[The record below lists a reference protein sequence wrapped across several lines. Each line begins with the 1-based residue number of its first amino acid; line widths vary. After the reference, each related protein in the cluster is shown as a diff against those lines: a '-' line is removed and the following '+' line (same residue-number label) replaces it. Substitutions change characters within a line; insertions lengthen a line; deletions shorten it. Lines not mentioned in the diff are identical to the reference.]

1 MKFILSKWLLTTA
14 PGDQVEGRG
23 RSPSPA
29 CCPPLGA
36 DVQGVP
42 VSVMGSVKAGFTH
55 VAISLQLEGEV
66 MSSGQLALICAAAL
80 CEKNMERGWSQNS
93 KFGRVCFS
101 FVFGS
106 ADAQWA
112 AEFHKFIIHFHTC
125 EDTRVFFFF
134 SLPVSPLCSFVFS
147 DNNYG
152 LVADDKGNCRIPSES
167 VLYFDR
173 ERAEPSEKRETCHFW
188 AACLR
193 GGCCFDMC
201 LCEARRGKWAP
212 VWEKGLKL
220 CYGA

>member
-14 PGDQVEGRG
+14 PGDQVEGCR

-55 VAISLQLEGEV
+55 VAISLQLEEEV

-80 CEKNMERGWSQNS
+80 CEKIWSGGGARTQNLAVCVSALCLGAQTHSERQ
-93 KFGRVCFS
+93 S
-101 FVFGS
+101 FTS
-106 ADAQWA
+106 SS
-112 AEFHKFIIHFHTC
+112 FIFTHARTHM
-125 EDTRVFFFF
+125 FFF
-134 SLPVSPLCSFVFS
+134 SPVSPLCSFVFS

-152 LVADDKGNCRIPSES
+152 LVADDEGNCRIPSES

-173 ERAEPSEKRETCHFW
+173 EKAEPSEKRETCHFW

-193 GGCCFDMC
+193 GGRCFDMC